1 MVEDDE
7 KDSEGLGVVGTL
19 SDEMTTEALFW
30 RLVCNLRLS
39 LKEVDSWTLGEMCKA
54 DAYMSMQNDYKRIWS
69 PYNDLKKEDEAEGTD
84 EAEAIL
90 GKGNEKVKV

>member
-1 MVEDDE
+1 MIQDDD
-7 KDSEGLGVVGTL
+7 KDSKELGVVGTF

-39 LKEVDSWTLGEMCKA
+39 LKEVDSWTLGEMRKA
-54 DAYMSMQNDYKRIWS
+54 DAYMSMQNDYKRIW
-69 PYNDLKKEDEAEGTD
+69 PTYYNIQKEEEAEVED